1 MLFHYRELH
10 DGTSIKE
17 NGIMD
22 GSKIILLPN
31 VETGLL
37 VNICCCFFHTHTL
50 YFYLL
55 LILHY
60 LDGKTQCFP
69 FKRMH
74 QNKNKMLRFEVEL
87 TIES

>member
-1 MLFHYRELH
+1 MQYLFIVFFFSVGVVISFRLVLNKFQIIQFSDDFVFFFLFSLSNFYRELH

-37 VNICCCFFHTHTL
+37 VNTIFFC
-50 YFYLL
+50 Y
-55 LILHY
+55 
-60 LDGKTQCFP
+60 
-69 FKRMH
+69 
-74 QNKNKMLRFEVEL
+74 
-87 TIES
+87 

>member
-1 MLFHYRELH
+1 MIILSFLHYRELH

-37 VNICCCFFHTHTL
+37 VITIFIVIN
-50 YFYLL
+50 LL
-55 LILHY
+55 SSW
-60 LDGKTQCFP
+60 
-69 FKRMH
+69 FKRVY
-74 QNKNKMLRFEVEL
+74 RFNFS
-87 TIES
+87 T